1 MIELDDIDAL
11 LARVKMQHSPIR
23 FGPMR
28 ASRMSMSCPHGE
40 IIVPTYVPD
49 RETGIEIAVTF
60 QFSIP
65 PYLRCEAEFYAW
77 LGKELQSIFVH
88 EFREAFHVD
97 GVRLL
102 DPHARD
108 WKHEPISLGDPEMN
122 KIAKGI
128 AKEIAKY
135 R

>member
-23 FGPMR
+23 FGPMH
-28 ASRMSMSCPHGE
+28 ASRKSFTCPHGE

-49 RETGIEIAVTF
+49 RETGIEVAVTF
-60 QFSIP
+60 QFTLP
-65 PYLRCEAEFYAW
+65 PYLRNEAEFYWW
-77 LGKELQSIFVH
+77 LGKQLETIFVH
-88 EFREAFHVD
+88 EFKEAFHVD
-97 GVRLL
+97 GVRVL
-102 DPHARD
+102 DPHAND
-108 WKHEPISLGDPEMN
+108 CKAVSLGDPGMN
-122 KIAKGI
+122 KIAKDI